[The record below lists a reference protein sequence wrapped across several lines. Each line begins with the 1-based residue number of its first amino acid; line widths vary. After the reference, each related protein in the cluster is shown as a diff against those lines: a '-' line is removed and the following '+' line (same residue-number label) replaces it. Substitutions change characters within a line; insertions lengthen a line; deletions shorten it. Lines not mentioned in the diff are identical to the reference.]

1 MRWSTPPQWLV
12 VIRPLGHVADD
23 VVPELTKVLEE
34 ELSGTPTRKVSL
46 EDPRRG
52 QWLRP
57 PVQGLDRLVDDVF
70 AATEH
75 LVPVTHPDNRWT
87 ANLVLARGRSRTFGP
102 TLPGQSPRLCWRE
115 LSGPPRV
122 RDTRRSRASVLDAVG
137 AEAMPRAR
145 DASIRRLQRIDGSG
159 CAEHDSGVPQR
170 APTPRDRSKQ
180 ACGRSAGRGC
190 SRRQASTM
198 DGPPRVAPELPR
210 RSVIGHYA
218 LVRRRRR

>member
-87 ANLVLARGRSRTFGP
+87 ANLVLARGRSRTYGP
-102 TLPGQSPRLCWRE
+102 TPLGAAWTVTSVVLARAVRTAEGPGYETIS
-115 LSGPPRV
+115 
-122 RDTRRSRASVLDAVG
+122 
-137 AEAMPRAR
+137 
-145 DASIRRLQRIDGSG
+145 SIRL
-159 CAEHDSGVPQR
+159 
-170 APTPRDRSKQ
+170 
-180 ACGRSAGRGC
+180 GRG
-190 SRRQASTM
+190 RR
-198 DGPPRVAPELPR
+198 
-210 RSVIGHYA
+210 
-218 LVRRRRR
+218 